1 MICNIIKYGSGVAR
15 LNREAGKVRRGPAT
29 VTASDAAFVNA
40 AFGGF
45 PVTEEYS
52 SLGRRSNHDELEP
65 GELPD

>member
-29 VTASDAAFVNA
+29 VTGSDFARYVTGEGESL
-40 AFGGF
+40 FGKAQ
-45 PVTEEYS
+45 
-52 SLGRRSNHDELEP
+52 RSDELEP